1 MENQKIKVTP
11 EIVEAIEKMLS
22 TENEN
27 AKNVSK
33 YCADSYL
40 AGSLAGMFSS
50 IKYFGTVEEWFK
62 NVVVPKINVDTAAE
76 KA

>member
-1 MENQKIKVTP
+1 MKNQEIKVTP
-11 EIVEAIEKMLS
+11 EIVEAIENMLS

-40 AGSLAGMFSS
+40 AGSLVGMFSS
-50 IKYFGTVEEWFK
+50 IKYFESVEEWFK
-62 NVVVPKINVDTAAE
+62 NVVIPKINVDATAE
-76 KA
+76 KV